1 MRSPDQFDEFYKNTR
16 DRLLLQT
23 FALTGDLRASRS
35 AVRDAFVLAWHHW
48 RKVKRQDDREAWLRP
63 HAWSDARRR
72 HNARLWH
79 RDRTLDAATK
89 ETLDALGKLSLQQ
102 RRIVVLTQLSATPM
116 PEIARE
122 VGVTLDEAERL
133 LQAATAA
140 YAVQRGTTSQLR
152 PELNALGAVT
162 GSARLPRASI
172 IRRAGTARRR
182 AFTAVGVSATVIA
195 LLGAGTFVS
204 DPDGPA
210 HPGAGPTESTSNEPE
225 IALASEVLLTTT
237 EVGRLATGPW
247 TATPGGENTEGTGIN
262 TPCQADRFA
271 DPAGMSSLVRRFS
284 HPKSKNQPE
293 MNAVQTAELSRT
305 ARTAT
310 STFATTV
317 GWYAGCSMPGV
328 QLVSSYAVGGVG
340 DQARLFVLRRTG
352 TTSVNTYTVAVA
364 RTGMVTTSLFASVP
378 GRPKPPVAHLKALVT
393 AAVTRLCGTP
403 GAGTCASTP
412 TIERSLAPPVGDTPG
427 LLEVID
433 LAPPGKVTKP
443 WTATEA
449 KRATVNLATVACDGT
464 VFHQKQVTGDMTRS
478 YLILKAGLVARF
490 GMTETVGTLGT
501 QGAARGFVN
510 GVRKRMATCE
520 KKFLASEVTRL
531 ADQNAAGTDLAA
543 WQITTEVGA
552 KGQVDVLMAIVR
564 RGNNVAQIGFV
575 MARNATYDR
584 ATFLAVASRAI
595 ERLSYLPKKS

>member
-1 MRSPDQFDEFYKNTR
+1 MRNPDEFDEFYKDTR

-79 RDRTLDAATK
+79 RDRTLDAETK

-102 RRIVVLTQLSATPM
+102 RRILVLTQLSSTPM

-122 VGVTLDEAERL
+122 VGVTVDEAERL
-133 LQAATAA
+133 LQAATSS
-140 YAVQRGTTSQLR
+140 YAVQRGTSQLR
-152 PELNALGAVT
+152 SELSNLAGVT

-182 AFTAVGVSATVIA
+182 AFTAVGVSSTVIA

-204 DPDGPA
+204 DPDGPRN
-210 HPGAGPTESTSNEPE
+210 PSGRPTDADSNEPE
-225 IALASEVLLTTT
+225 ITLASEVLLTTT
-237 EVGRLATGPW
+237 EIGRLAAGPW

-284 HPKSKNQPE
+284 HPKTKDQPE

-310 STFATTV
+310 STYTTTV
-317 GWYAGCSMPGV
+317 GWYAGCAMPGV
-328 QLVSSYAVGGVG
+328 QLVSSYALDGVG
-340 DQARLFVLRRTG
+340 DQASLFVLRRTG
-352 TTSVNTYTVAVA
+352 STSVNTYTVAVA
-364 RTGMVTTSLFASVP
+364 RTGLVTTSLFASVP
-378 GRPKPPVAHLKALVT
+378 GRPKPPVADLRALVT
-393 AAVTRLCGTP
+393 SAVTRLCGTA

-412 TIERSLAPPVGDTPG
+412 SIKPGLAPPIGDTPG

-464 VFHQKQVTGDMTRS
+464 QFHQKPVTADMTRS

-490 GMTETVGTLGT
+490 GMTETVGTLPST
-501 QGAARGFVN
+501 GAARTFVN
-510 GVRKRMATCE
+510 GVRKRMSACE
-520 KKFLASEVTRL
+520 KKFLASEVTVL
-531 ADQNAAGTDLAA
+531 ADRHNGGTDLAA
-543 WQITTEVGA
+543 WHITTEVGA

-564 RGNNVAQIGFV
+564 RGNNVGQIGFV
-575 MARNATYDR
+575 MAKNATYDR
-584 ATFLAVASRAI
+584 ATFLAVATRAI
-595 ERLSYLPKKS
+595 ERLSYLSKNS

>member
-1 MRSPDQFDEFYKNTR
+1 MRRPDEFDEFYKNTR

-48 RKVKRQDDREAWLRP
+48 RKVKRQEDREAWLRP
-63 HAWSDARRR
+63 HTWSDARRR

-79 RDRTLDAATK
+79 RDRTLDADTK

-133 LQAATAA
+133 LQVAASS
-140 YAVQRGTTSQLR
+140 YAVHRGTSQLR
-152 PELNALGAVT
+152 SELSALAGVT

-182 AFTAVGVSATVIA
+182 AFTAVGVSSTVIA

-204 DPDGPA
+204 DPDGPRN
-210 HPGAGPTESTSNEPE
+210 PGGGPTEAASTEPE
-225 IALASEVLLTTT
+225 ITLASEVLLTPT
-237 EVGRLATGPW
+237 EVGKLAAGPW
-247 TATPGGENTEGTGIN
+247 TATPGSENTEGTGIN
-262 TPCQADRFA
+262 TPCQVDRFA

-284 HPKSKNQPE
+284 HPKTKDQPE

-305 ARTAT
+305 PGTAS
-310 STFATTV
+310 STYTTTV
-317 GWYAGCSMPGV
+317 GWYAGCAMPGV
-328 QLVSSYAVGGVG
+328 QLVSSYAVSGVG
-340 DQARLFVLRRTG
+340 EQASLFVLRRTG
-352 TTSVNTYTVAVA
+352 STSVNTYTVAVA
-364 RTGMVTTSLFASVP
+364 RTGMITTSLFASVP
-378 GRPKPPVAHLKALVT
+378 GRPKPPVGHLKALVS
-393 AAVTRLCGTP
+393 AAVARLCGTP

-412 TIERSLAPPVGDTPG
+412 TIARSLAPPVGDTPG

-433 LAPPGKVTKP
+433 LSPPGKVTKP

-464 VFHQKQVTGDMTRS
+464 TFHRKPITGDMTRS

-490 GMTETVGTLGT
+490 GMTETVGTLGSS
-501 QGAARGFVN
+501 GSARAFVN
-510 GVRKRMATCE
+510 GVRKRMSACE
-520 KKFLASEVTRL
+520 KKFLASEVTLL
-531 ADQNAAGTDLAA
+531 ADRHDGATDLAA

-564 RGNNVAQIGFV
+564 RGNHVAQIGFV
-575 MARNATYDR
+575 MARDATYDR
-584 ATFLAVASRAI
+584 ATFLSVAGRAI
-595 ERLSYLPKKS
+595 ERLSYLPKNS